1 MIQTNIPLRKQTG
14 KLIWIYN
21 GQTKVLIP
29 SAPFPLLQQERM
41 RLKKQAQYQK
51 GELKIKYLFN

>member
-1 MIQTNIPLRKQTG
+1 MIRTDVPLRKQTG

-21 GQTKVLIP
+21 GQTKTLID
-29 SAPFPLLQQERM
+29 SAPFPLLQKERM